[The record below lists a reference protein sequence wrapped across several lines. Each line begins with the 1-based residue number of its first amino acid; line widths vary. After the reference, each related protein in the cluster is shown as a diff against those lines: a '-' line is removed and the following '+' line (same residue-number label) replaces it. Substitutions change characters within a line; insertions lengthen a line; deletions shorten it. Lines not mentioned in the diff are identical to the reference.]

1 MLFGS
6 PSFLTVRPGNLLW
19 ALPRVRW
26 SAWRSFGSRRT
37 LGRSS
42 PPWACWGIGCVRP
55 PSWVPP
61 SPRAVGSRGRGLPP
75 AMTVCPFL
83 RRLSAIRLPIMPH
96 ISSHF
101 FVGMHEFCATCVR
114 FQEREKYWNDGQV
127 HVFWGF
133 WEQKQHIFRASTQ
146 VLHAWRGGF
155 ADVVFHICLACLIR
169 WCDISYWL
177 SAFEGEVRLGKI
189 PVVTVVTIVTVAFH
203 GMVIFSLSI
212 YICLIYK

>member
-26 SAWRSFGSRRT
+26 AAWRSYSTRRT
-37 LGRSS
+37 CGRSS
-42 PPWACWGIGCVRP
+42 PPRACWGIGRMHPASWAP
-55 PSWVPP
+55 P
-61 SPRAVGSRGRGLPP
+61 PRAGGSRGRGLPP

-96 ISSHF
+96 ISFHF
-101 FVGMHEFCATCVR
+101 LVGTHEFCATCVR

-133 WEQKQHIFRASTQ
+133 WEQKQHIFRASAQ
-146 VLHAWRGGF
+146 ILHAWRGGF
-155 ADVVFHICLACLIR
+155 TDVVFLVSLVR
-169 WCDISYWL
+169 WYAKLLNISFW
-177 SAFEGEVRLGKI
+177 EGN
-189 PVVTVVTIVTVAFH
+189 
-203 GMVIFSLSI
+203 
-212 YICLIYK
+212 

>member
-42 PPWACWGIGCVRP
+42 PPWACWGIGRVHPASWAP
-55 PSWVPP
+55 P
-61 SPRAVGSRGRGLPP
+61 PRAGGSRGRGLPP

-96 ISSHF
+96 ISSRF
-101 FVGMHEFCATCVR
+101 WSGRVNFAPLTCDFR
-114 FQEREKYWNDGQV
+114 REKSIGTTGWCMS
-127 HVFWGF
+127 F
-133 WEQKQHIFRASTQ
+133 
-146 VLHAWRGGF
+146 
-155 ADVVFHICLACLIR
+155 VVFERKNGKFSVLQPRFCMPGGVILPMICHGSVFCLIR
-169 WCDISYWL
+169 WCVVNYWL
-177 SAFEGEVRLGKI
+177 SAF
-189 PVVTVVTIVTVAFH
+189 
-203 GMVIFSLSI
+203 
-212 YICLIYK
+212 